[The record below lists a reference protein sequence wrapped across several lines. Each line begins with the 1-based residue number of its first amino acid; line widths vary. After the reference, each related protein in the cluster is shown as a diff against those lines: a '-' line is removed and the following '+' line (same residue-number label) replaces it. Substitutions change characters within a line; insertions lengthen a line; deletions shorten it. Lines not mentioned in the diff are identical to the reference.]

1 MRNPP
6 QKGTGREIVEATV
19 QGAAGMV
26 PVVGDPLAVAFA
38 VAMGWT
44 YNKRMAQWLE
54 DLAAAVTELQEE
66 RDNLSFDD
74 LADDP
79 VFADAVINATRAAQ
93 ASHSD
98 EKLEALRNGVLNSI
112 GPGAAEV
119 DMQSRFFRLIEQ
131 FTSAH
136 LTILRFL
143 ADPVAWFDERS
154 LDRPNLMAGGRA
166 HILELGIPEFR
177 GRRDWYDLLAGD
189 LQSAGLASP
198 NLHVVMTGSGV
209 WAPGLTPLGAQFLAF
224 VTEPRS

>member
-6 QKGTGREIVEATV
+6 KKGTSREIVEATV

-66 RDNLSFDD
+66 RDNLSFEK
-74 LADDP
+74 LANDP
-79 VFADAVINATRAAQ
+79 VFVDAVINATRAAQ
-93 ASHSD
+93 ATHAE

-112 GPGAAEV
+112 GPGGADV
-119 DMQSRFFRLIEQ
+119 DMQARFFRLIEQ
-131 FTSAH
+131 FTPAH
-136 LTILRFL
+136 LVILQFL
-143 ADPVAWFDERS
+143 ADPVAWFDERKM
-154 LDRPNLMAGGRA
+154 DRPNLMAGGRA

-189 LQSAGLASP
+189 LQSAGLANP
-198 NLHVVMTGSGV
+198 NLHVVMTGGGV

-224 VTEPRS
+224 VTAPRP